1 MLRNLVLLQGFYS
14 PGREPYPTATLC
26 RLGQVEG
33 LAIVSQGLSNVQPP
47 VVEVHVVPPK
57 TEQFTPAHPGLD
69 DKHVQSLPPIV
80 PSSLQEEAGLIQVE
94 GRTLLP
100 LGSRRVHSFGHVAGH
115 KFPSDSLLKRRV

>member
-57 TEQFTPAHPGLD
+57 TEQFSPAHPSLD
-69 DKHVQSLPPIV
+69 DQHVQCLPSIV
-80 PSSLQEEAGLIQVE
+80 PSSLQEEAGLVQVE
-94 GRTLLP
+94 GGAFLP
-100 LGSRRVHSFGHVAGH
+100 FGARRIYGLSYVAGH
-115 KFPSDSLLKRRV
+115 